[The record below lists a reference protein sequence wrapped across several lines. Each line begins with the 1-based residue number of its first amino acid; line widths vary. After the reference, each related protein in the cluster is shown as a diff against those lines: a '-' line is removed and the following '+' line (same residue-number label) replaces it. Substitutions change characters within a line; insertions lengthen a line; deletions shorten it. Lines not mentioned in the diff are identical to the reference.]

1 MNSVNIIG
9 NIGHDLEIRYTG
21 SGKAVLNFNIA
32 VNDFNGETE
41 WFRVVLWN
49 KQAENTA
56 KYCRK
61 GSKVGVSGRLSIN
74 KYTNKDNVEIE
85 QVEIVG
91 LGIDFLSHTDEAAK
105 TGNQSVQK
113 NNEPINTWENK
124 AKDENPFNNIDFDK
138 ENPFEGNDDVTEIS
152 DDDLPF

>member
-9 NIGHDLEIRYTG
+9 NIGHDLELRYTG
-21 SGKAVLNFNIA
+21 SGKAVLSFNIA
-32 VNDFNGETE
+32 VNDFNSETE

-74 KYTNKDNVEIE
+74 KYTNKDGIEIE

-91 LGIDFLSHTDEAAK
+91 LGIDFLSHTNDTSKEN
-105 TGNQSVQK
+105 NQSNQK

-124 AKDENPFNNIDFDK
+124 AKDENPFANIEFD
-138 ENPFEGNDDVTEIS
+138 NGGNSDATDIS